1 MVHINFT
8 PVCSPASP
16 SVMFVYQTTHPV
28 FNVKLFFYF
37 EGTNDDTKKVDKAS
51 MCMP

>member
-37 EGTNDDTKKVDKAS
+37 EGTLLGRYT
-51 MCMP
+51 CGQY